1 MLKMPGG
8 FSRSASLATVDDPLC
23 VSFITRSSARARD
36 NELAKASRVS
46 NDLDLR
52 DLRVREGEGQ
62 RPGQLAARREDQ
74 SDRSIDER
82 GLYGS
87 QPSRERD
94 ELFRPRRSAPDLPRR
109 GGGVRC
115 RGSDACRGI
124 DANDGVRIEHGEE
137 ALEVACTRRL
147 QKRLPHSAL

>member
-23 VSFITRSSARARD
+23 VSFITRSQSAPALEHGD
-36 NELAKASRVS
+36 IELAKASRVS

-94 ELFRPRRSAPDLPRR
+94 ELFRPRRSA
-109 GGGVRC
+109 
-115 RGSDACRGI
+115 
-124 DANDGVRIEHGEE
+124 
-137 ALEVACTRRL
+137 
-147 QKRLPHSAL
+147 